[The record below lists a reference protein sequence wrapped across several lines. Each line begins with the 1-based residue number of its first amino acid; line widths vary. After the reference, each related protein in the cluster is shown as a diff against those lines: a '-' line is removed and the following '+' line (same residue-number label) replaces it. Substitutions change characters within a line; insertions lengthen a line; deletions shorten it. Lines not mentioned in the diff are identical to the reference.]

1 MKRAALDDDRPLWR
15 SLLSLGHLI
24 GVRAFASVA
33 AFMPVSTLIISCY
46 IGLGSAASILMGRA
60 FGAQDRGRMT
70 RIAGTTLSVAVVM
83 GVLLGGVCLTQ
94 LGTIVHAIGTPSDL
108 ATSSRTYAT
117 IVLLTLP
124 LTFLYFAY
132 AALLRGTG
140 DSRSPFRA
148 LLIASV
154 AVLIATPLL
163 IEGIVGLPKLGVAL
177 HCIARARGAAF
188 RIDRSVLVN
197 LGIDGPTCRELLH
210 LGLPAGLQLIMVSL
224 SGLIIISLV
233 NRFGSQGTAAYG
245 LVAQMTAYVEIP
257 AICCGMGVSVFGA
270 QIIGAR
276 RFDRIPMLVRSG
288 VFVNY
293 ALQSVAITLVCV
305 AAPSLLRF
313 IVPDVPTRS
322 IAEQLLQVTVWSYAI
337 FGNAGVLSAVMRSS
351 GAVLFPTLITIVSA
365 WGVQVPIAIE
375 LTARYGLKGILFAY
389 PVGFAANLLLQ
400 FGYYWCI
407 WRQDAVRLELSL
419 SNAGVGA

>member
-1 MKRAALDDDRPLWR
+1 
-15 SLLSLGHLI
+15 
-24 GVRAFASVA
+24 
-33 AFMPVSTLIISCY
+33 
-46 IGLGSAASILMGRA
+46 
-60 FGAQDRGRMT
+60 
-70 RIAGTTLSVAVVM
+70 
-83 GVLLGGVCLTQ
+83 
-94 LGTIVHAIGTPSDL
+94 
-108 ATSSRTYAT
+108 
-117 IVLLTLP
+117 
-124 LTFLYFAY
+124 
-132 AALLRGTG
+132 
-140 DSRSPFRA
+140 
-148 LLIASV
+148 
-154 AVLIATPLL
+154 
-163 IEGIVGLPKLGVAL
+163 
-177 HCIARARGAAF
+177 
-188 RIDRSVLVN
+188 
-197 LGIDGPTCRELLH
+197 
-210 LGLPAGLQLIMVSL
+210 MVSL

>member
-1 MKRAALDDDRPLWR
+1 
-15 SLLSLGHLI
+15 
-24 GVRAFASVA
+24 
-33 AFMPVSTLIISCY
+33 
-46 IGLGSAASILMGRA
+46 
-60 FGAQDRGRMT
+60 MT

-163 IEGIVGLPKLGVAL
+163 IEGIVGLPKLGVAGAAAGQCVSTLIGLVAL